1 MMLTLIEGAEIFSPT
16 HLGQQDLLVADGR
29 IAWMGK
35 GLTVPANWPLN
46 RVDGRGSYLVP
57 GLVDPLA
64 HITGGGGEGG
74 FAFRTP
80 ELAACDALK
89 AGVTTLVAA
98 LGTDS
103 LTRTPAQVLG
113 KVREFRAAGVS
124 AFMYTGSY
132 HLPVKTLTGTVESDI
147 ILIPEVLGVGEV
159 AISDHRSSAPTHH
172 ELARLA
178 SEARVAGLLA
188 GKSGVSFFHIGDGK
202 GALAPLRALRDE
214 TDIPLRQLYPTHCN
228 RNPWLFAEA
237 LEWGKAGGWVDLT
250 TSSFPDLLEDGER
263 LAADGL
269 AELLAAGVPAARI
282 TFSSDANAS
291 LPRFDG
297 EGRLIEMRCG
307 QIASLWQQC
316 VRATRLGVSLERAL
330 AAVTSNPAQALGL
343 GSKGRIGV
351 GQDADLLLIHARTF
365 AIERVMSGGLWR
377 E

>member
-80 ELAACDALK
+80 ELAACEALK

-237 LEWGKAGGWVDLT
+237 IEWGKAGGWVDLT

-269 AELLAAGVPAARI
+269 AELLAAGVPAERI

-291 LPRFDG
+291 LPRFDD

-316 VRATRLGVSLERAL
+316 MRATQLGVSLERAL

-343 GSKGRIGV
+343 GSKGCIGV

-365 AIERVMSGGLWR
+365 AIERVMSGGQWR
-377 E
+377 G

>member
-1 MMLTLIEGAEIFSPT
+1 MLTLIEGAEVFSPT

-35 GLTVPANWPLN
+35 GLTVPANWPLH
-46 RVDGRGSYLVP
+46 RVYGRGRYLVP

-80 ELAACDALK
+80 ELAASEALK

-159 AISDHRSSAPTHH
+159 AISDHRSSAPTHD

-188 GKSGVSFFHIGDGK
+188 GKSGVSFFHVGDGK

-237 LEWGKAGGWVDLT
+237 IEWGKAGGWVDLT

-263 LAADGL
+263 LAADAL
-269 AELLAAGVPAARI
+269 LELLAASVPAERI

-330 AAVTSNPAQALGL
+330 AVVTSNPAQALGL

-351 GQDADLLLIHARTF
+351 GQDADLLLVHDRTF
-365 AIERVMSGGLWR
+365 AIERVMSGGQWR

>member
-1 MMLTLIEGAEIFSPT
+1 MLTLIEGAEIFSPT

-35 GLTVPANWPLN
+35 GMSVPANWPLH
-46 RVDGRGSYLVP
+46 RVDGRGRYLVP

-80 ELAACDALK
+80 ELAASEALK

-159 AISDHRSSAPTHH
+159 AISDHRSSAPTHD
-172 ELARLA
+172 ELARLS

-188 GKSGVSFFHIGDGK
+188 GKSGVSFFHVGDGK

-237 LEWGKAGGWVDLT
+237 IEWGKAGGWVDLT

-263 LAADGL
+263 LAADAFL
-269 AELLAAGVPAARI
+269 ELLAANVPVERI

-307 QIASLWQQC
+307 QIASLWLQC
-316 VRATRLGVSLERAL
+316 VRATQLGVSLERVL
-330 AAVTSNPAQALGL
+330 AVVTSNPAQALGL

-351 GQDADLLLIHARTF
+351 GQDADLLLVHDRTF
-365 AIERVMSGGLWR
+365 AIERVMSGGQWR

>member
-35 GLTVPANWPLN
+35 GLTAPADWPLT
-46 RVDGRGSYLVP
+46 RIDGRGRYLVP

-80 ELAACDALK
+80 ELAASEALK

-103 LTRTPAQVLG
+103 LTRSPAQVLG

-147 ILIPEVLGVGEV
+147 MLIPEVLGVGEL
-159 AISDHRSSAPTHH
+159 AISDHRSSVPTHD
-172 ELARLA
+172 ELARLV
-178 SEARVAGLLA
+178 SEARVAGLLS
-188 GKSGVSFFHIGDGK
+188 GKSGVSFFHLGDGR

-237 LEWGKAGGWVDLT
+237 IAWGKAGGWVDLT
-250 TSSFPDLLEDGER
+250 TSSFPDLVEDGER

-269 AELLAAGVPAARI
+269 IELLAAGVPADRI

-307 QIASLWQQC
+307 QIASLWQEC
-316 VRATRLGVSLERAL
+316 VRACQLGVSLAVVSTHPARVLGL
-330 AAVTSNPAQALGL
+330 AA
-343 GSKGRIGV
+343 KGRIGV
-351 GQDADLLLIHARTF
+351 GQDADLLLIHPHSF
-365 AIERVMSGGLWR
+365 AIERVMSGGQWR
-377 E
+377 G

>member
-1 MMLTLIEGAEIFSPT
+1 MLTLIEGAEIFSPT

-35 GLTVPANWPLN
+35 GLTVPANWPLS

-80 ELAACDALK
+80 ELAACEALK

-188 GKSGVSFFHIGDGK
+188 GKSGVSFFHVGDGK

-237 LEWGKAGGWVDLT
+237 IEWGKAGGWVDLT

-263 LAADGL
+263 LAADAL
-269 AELLAAGVPAARI
+269 LELLAANVPVERI

-316 VRATRLGVSLERAL
+316 VRATRLGVSLETAL
-330 AAVTSNPAQALGL
+330 TVVTSNPAQALGL

-351 GQDADLLLIHARTF
+351 GQDADLLLVHDRTF
-365 AIERVMSGGLWR
+365 AIERVMSGGQWR

>member
-1 MMLTLIEGAEIFSPT
+1 MLTLIEGAEIFSPT

-35 GLTVPANWPLN
+35 GLTVPANWPLY
-46 RVDGRGSYLVP
+46 RVDGRGRYLVP

-80 ELAACDALK
+80 ELAASEALK

-214 TDIPLRQLYPTHCN
+214 TDIPLHQLYPTHCN

-237 LEWGKAGGWVDLT
+237 IEWGKAGGWVDLT

-263 LAADGL
+263 LAADAFL
-269 AELLAAGVPAARI
+269 ELLAANVPADRI

-316 VRATRLGVSLERAL
+316 VRATRLGVSLETAL
-330 AAVTSNPAQALGL
+330 TVVTSNPAQALGL

-351 GQDADLLLIHARTF
+351 GQDADLLLVHDRTF

>member
-1 MMLTLIEGAEIFSPT
+1 MLTLIEGAEIFSPT
-16 HLGQQDLLVADGR
+16 HLGQQDLLVTDGR

-35 GLTVPANWPLN
+35 GLTVPANWPLH
-46 RVDGRGSYLVP
+46 RVDGRGRYLVP

-80 ELAACDALK
+80 ELAASEALR

-159 AISDHRSSAPTHH
+159 AISDHRSSAPTHD

-188 GKSGVSFFHIGDGK
+188 GKSGVSFFHVGDGK

-237 LEWGKAGGWVDLT
+237 VEWGKAGGWVDLT

-263 LAADGL
+263 LAADAL
-269 AELLAAGVPAARI
+269 VELLAASVPAERI

-316 VRATRLGVSLERAL
+316 VRATQLGVSLERAL

-351 GQDADLLLIHARTF
+351 GQDADLLLVHDRTF

>member
-1 MMLTLIEGAEIFSPT
+1 MLTLIEGAEIFSPT

-80 ELAACDALK
+80 ELAASEALK

-103 LTRTPAQVLG
+103 LTRSPAQVLG

-147 ILIPEVLGVGEV
+147 ILIPEVLGAGEV

-214 TDIPLRQLYPTHCN
+214 TDIPLRQFYPTHCN

-237 LEWGKAGGWVDLT
+237 IEWGKAGGWVDLT

-269 AELLAAGVPAARI
+269 AELLAAGVPAERI

-316 VRATRLGVSLERAL
+316 VRATQLGVSLERAL

-365 AIERVMSGGLWR
+365 AIERVMSGGQWR
-377 E
+377 G

>member
-1 MMLTLIEGAEIFSPT
+1 MLTLIEGAEIFSPT

-29 IAWMGK
+29 IAWMGQ
-35 GLTVPANWPLN
+35 GLTVPENWPLH
-46 RVDGRGSYLVP
+46 RVDGRGRYLVP

-74 FAFRTP
+74 FVFRTP
-80 ELAACDALK
+80 ELAASEALK

-124 AFMYTGSY
+124 ACMYTGSY

-159 AISDHRSSAPTHH
+159 AISDHRSSVPTHD

-188 GKSGVSFFHIGDGK
+188 GKSGVSFFHVGDGK
-202 GALAPLRALRDE
+202 GALAPLRALRDK

-237 LEWGKAGGWVDLT
+237 IEWGKAGGWVDLT

-263 LAADGL
+263 LAADAL
-269 AELLAAGVPAARI
+269 LELLAANVPVERI

-316 VRATRLGVSLERAL
+316 VRATQLGVSLERAL
-330 AAVTSNPAQALGL
+330 AVVTSNPAQALGL

-351 GQDADLLLIHARTF
+351 GQDADLLLVHDRTF
-365 AIERVMSGGLWR
+365 AIERVMSGGQWR

>member
-1 MMLTLIEGAEIFSPT
+1 MLTLIEGAEIFSPT

-35 GLTVPANWPLN
+35 GLTVPTNWPLH
-46 RVDGRGSYLVP
+46 RVDGRGCYLVP

-80 ELAACDALK
+80 ELAASEALK

-159 AISDHRSSAPTHH
+159 AISDHRSSAPTHD
-172 ELARLA
+172 ELTRLA

-188 GKSGVSFFHIGDGK
+188 SKSGVSFFHVGDGK

-237 LEWGKAGGWVDLT
+237 IEWGKAGGWVDLT

-263 LAADGL
+263 LAADAL
-269 AELLAAGVPAARI
+269 VELLAANVPADRI

-330 AAVTSNPAQALGL
+330 AVVTSNPAQALGL

-351 GQDADLLLIHARTF
+351 GQDADLLLVHDRTF
-365 AIERVMSGGLWR
+365 AIERVMSGGQRR

>member
-1 MMLTLIEGAEIFSPT
+1 MLTLIEGAEVFSPAP
-16 HLGQQDLLVADGR
+16 LGQQDLLVADGR

-35 GLTVPANWPLN
+35 GLTVPADWPLA
-46 RVDGRGSYLVP
+46 RVDGRGRYLVP

-80 ELAACDALK
+80 ELAASEALQ

-132 HLPVKTLTGTVESDI
+132 HLPVKTLTGSVESDI
-147 ILIPEVLGVGEV
+147 MLIPEVLGVGEV
-159 AISDHRSSAPTHH
+159 AISDHRSSAPTHD

-188 GKSGVSFFHIGDGK
+188 GKSGVSFFHLGDGR
-202 GALAPLRALRDE
+202 GALAPLRALRDG

-237 LEWGKAGGWVDLT
+237 IDWGRVGGWVDLT
-250 TSSFPDLLEDGER
+250 ASSFPDLLDDGEQ
-263 LAADGL
+263 LAADAL
-269 AELLAAGVPAARI
+269 VALLAAGVPRDRI
-282 TFSSDANAS
+282 SFSSDANAS

-297 EGRLIEMRCG
+297 EGRLIELRCG
-307 QIASLWQQC
+307 QIGSLWQQFS
-316 VRATRLGVSLERAL
+316 RACALGVPLASAL
-330 AAVTSNPAQALGL
+330 AVVTANPARALGL
-343 GSKGRIGV
+343 TGKGTLGV
-351 GQDADLLLIHARTF
+351 GQDADLLLIDPETLV
-365 AIERVMSGGLWR
+365 IGRVMSGGQWR
-377 E
+377 A

>member
-1 MMLTLIEGAEIFSPT
+1 MLTLIEGAEVFSPAP
-16 HLGQQDLLVADGR
+16 LGQQDLLVADGR

-35 GLTVPANWPLN
+35 GLTVPADWPLA
-46 RVDGRGSYLVP
+46 RIDGRGRYLVP

-80 ELAACDALK
+80 ELAASEALQ

-132 HLPVKTLTGTVESDI
+132 HLPVKTLTGSVESDI
-147 ILIPEVLGVGEV
+147 MLIPEVLGVGEV
-159 AISDHRSSAPTHH
+159 AISDHRSSAPTHD

-188 GKSGVSFFHIGDGK
+188 GKSGVSFFHLGDGR
-202 GALAPLRALRDE
+202 GALAPLRALRDA

-237 LEWGKAGGWVDLT
+237 IEWGRAGGWVDLT
-250 TSSFPDLLEDGER
+250 ASSFPDLLDDGEQ
-263 LAADGL
+263 LAADAL
-269 AELLAAGVPAARI
+269 MALLAAGVPAERI
-282 TFSSDANAS
+282 SFSSDANAS

-297 EGRLIEMRCG
+297 EGRLIELRCG
-307 QIASLWQQC
+307 QIGSLWQQFS
-316 VRATRLGVSLERAL
+316 RACALGVPLASAL
-330 AAVTSNPAQALGL
+330 AVVTANPARALGL
-343 GSKGRIGV
+343 TGKGTLGV
-351 GQDADLLLIHARTF
+351 GQDADLLLIDPETL
-365 AIERVMSGGLWR
+365 AIGRVMSGGQWR
-377 E
+377 A

>member
-1 MMLTLIEGAEIFSPT
+1 MLTLIEGAEIFSPT

-80 ELAACDALK
+80 ELAACEALK

-113 KVREFRAAGVS
+113 KVREFRASGVS

-237 LEWGKAGGWVDLT
+237 IEWGKAGGWVDLT

-269 AELLAAGVPAARI
+269 VELLAAGVPAERI
-282 TFSSDANAS
+282 TSSSDANAS

-316 VRATRLGVSLERAL
+316 MRATQLGVSLERAL

-365 AIERVMSGGLWR
+365 AIERVMSGGQWR
-377 E
+377 G

>member
-1 MMLTLIEGAEIFSPT
+1 MLTLIEGAEVFSPAP
-16 HLGQQDLLVADGR
+16 LGQQDLLVADGR

-35 GLTVPANWPLN
+35 GLTVPADWPLA
-46 RVDGRGSYLVP
+46 RVDGRGRYLVP

-80 ELAACDALK
+80 ELAASEALQ

-132 HLPVKTLTGTVESDI
+132 HLPVKTLTGSVESDI
-147 ILIPEVLGVGEV
+147 MLIPEVLGVGEV
-159 AISDHRSSAPTHH
+159 AISDHRSSAPTHD

-188 GKSGVSFFHIGDGK
+188 GKSGVSFFHLGDGR
-202 GALAPLRALRDE
+202 GALAPLRALRDG

-237 LEWGKAGGWVDLT
+237 IDWGRCGGWVDLT
-250 TSSFPDLLEDGER
+250 ASSFPDLLDDGEQ
-263 LAADGL
+263 LAADAL
-269 AELLAAGVPAARI
+269 VALLAAGVPAERI
-282 TFSSDANAS
+282 SFSSDANAS

-297 EGRLIEMRCG
+297 EGRLIELRCG
-307 QIASLWQQC
+307 QIGSLWEQFS
-316 VRATRLGVSLERAL
+316 RACALGVPLSSAL
-330 AAVTSNPAQALGL
+330 SVVTANPARALGL
-343 GSKGRIGV
+343 TGKGTLGV
-351 GQDADLLLIHARTF
+351 GQDADLLLVDPETL
-365 AIERVMSGGLWR
+365 AIGRVMSGGQWR
-377 E
+377 A

>member
-1 MMLTLIEGAEIFSPT
+1 MLTLIEGAEVFSPAP
-16 HLGQQDLLVADGR
+16 LGQQDLLVADGR

-35 GLTVPANWPLN
+35 GLTVPADWPLA
-46 RVDGRGSYLVP
+46 RVDGRGRYLVP

-80 ELAACDALK
+80 ELAASEALQ

-132 HLPVKTLTGTVESDI
+132 HLPVKTLTGSVESDI
-147 ILIPEVLGVGEV
+147 MLIPEVLGVGEV
-159 AISDHRSSAPTHH
+159 AISDHRSSAPTHD

-188 GKSGVSFFHIGDGK
+188 GKSGVSFFHLGDGR
-202 GALAPLRALRDE
+202 GALAPLRALRDG

-237 LEWGKAGGWVDLT
+237 IEWGRAGGWVDLT
-250 TSSFPDLLEDGER
+250 ASSFPDLLDDGEQ
-263 LAADGL
+263 LAADAL
-269 AELLAAGVPAARI
+269 VALLAAGVPAERI
-282 TFSSDANAS
+282 SFSSDANAS

-297 EGRLIEMRCG
+297 EGRLIELRCG
-307 QIASLWQQC
+307 QIGSMWQQFS
-316 VRATRLGVSLERAL
+316 RACALGVPLASAL
-330 AAVTSNPAQALGL
+330 AVVTANPARALGL
-343 GSKGRIGV
+343 TGKGTLGV
-351 GQDADLLLIHARTF
+351 GQDADLLLIDPETL
-365 AIERVMSGGLWR
+365 AIGRVMSGGQWR
-377 E
+377 A

>member
-1 MMLTLIEGAEIFSPT
+1 MLTLIEGAEIFSPT

-35 GLTVPANWPLN
+35 GLTVPANWPLH
-46 RVDGRGSYLVP
+46 RVDGRGRYLVP

-80 ELAACDALK
+80 ELAASEALK

-113 KVREFRAAGVS
+113 KVREFRAAGMS

-159 AISDHRSSAPTHH
+159 AISDHRSSAPTHD

-188 GKSGVSFFHIGDGK
+188 GKSGISFFHVGDGK

-237 LEWGKAGGWVDLT
+237 IEWGKAGGWVDLT

-263 LAADGL
+263 LAADAFL
-269 AELLAAGVPAARI
+269 ELLAAGVPAERI
-282 TFSSDANAS
+282 TLSSDANAS

-316 VRATRLGVSLERAL
+316 VRATRLGVSLERAF

-351 GQDADLLLIHARTF
+351 GQDADLLLVHDRTF
-365 AIERVMSGGLWR
+365 AIERVMSGGQWR

>member
-1 MMLTLIEGAEIFSPT
+1 MLTLIEGAEVFSPAP
-16 HLGQQDLLVADGR
+16 LGQQDLLVADGR

-35 GLTVPANWPLN
+35 GLTVPADWPLA
-46 RVDGRGSYLVP
+46 RIDGRGRYLVP

-80 ELAACDALK
+80 ELAASEALQ

-113 KVREFRAAGVS
+113 KVREFCAAGVS

-132 HLPVKTLTGTVESDI
+132 HLPVKTLTGSVESDI
-147 ILIPEVLGVGEV
+147 MLIPEVLGVGEV
-159 AISDHRSSAPTHH
+159 AISDHRSSAPTHD

-188 GKSGVSFFHIGDGK
+188 GKSGVSFFHLGDGR
-202 GALAPLRALRDE
+202 GALAPLRALRDG

-237 LEWGKAGGWVDLT
+237 IEWGRAGGWVDLT
-250 TSSFPDLLEDGER
+250 ASSFPDLLDDGEQ
-263 LAADGL
+263 LAADAL
-269 AELLAAGVPAARI
+269 VALLAAGVPRDRI
-282 TFSSDANAS
+282 SFSSDANAS

-297 EGRLIEMRCG
+297 EGRLIELRCG
-307 QIASLWQQC
+307 QIGSLWQQFS
-316 VRATRLGVSLERAL
+316 RACALGVPLASAL
-330 AAVTSNPAQALGL
+330 AVVTANPARALGL
-343 GSKGRIGV
+343 TAKGTLGV
-351 GQDADLLLIHARTF
+351 GQDADLLLIDPETLV
-365 AIERVMSGGLWR
+365 IGRVMSGGQWR
-377 E
+377 A

>member
-1 MMLTLIEGAEIFSPT
+1 MLTLIEGAEIFSPT

-35 GLTVPANWPLN
+35 GLTVPANWPLH
-46 RVDGRGSYLVP
+46 RVDGRGRYLVP

-80 ELAACDALK
+80 ELAASEALK

-188 GKSGVSFFHIGDGK
+188 GKSGVSFFHVGDGK

-237 LEWGKAGGWVDLT
+237 IEWGKAGGWVDLT

-263 LAADGL
+263 LAADAFL
-269 AELLAAGVPAARI
+269 ELLAANVPAERI

-351 GQDADLLLIHARTF
+351 GQDADLLLVHDRTF
-365 AIERVMSGGLWR
+365 AIERVMSGGQWR